1 MAQSR
6 YLPFTGAANTEGSGF
21 LSVSDITDS
30 LALDFVNAGDTRVQ
44 SWLDSVDGEL
54 MSLAQE
60 RGAAVDQIFVPL
72 HKKLLEYCK
81 SYFCIMCFQDA
92 FGRNDISQTNQETI
106 KLKLD
111 YYMQRCATM
120 RKEITR
126 EMFLYIVSSIDQAS
140 RSSVTFNIFRS

>member
-6 YLPFTGAANTEGSGF
+6 YLPVTGMVNSEGSGF
-21 LSVSDITDS
+21 LSTSDITDS

-60 RGAAVDQIFVPL
+60 RGAPVDQIFVPL

-81 SYFCIMCFQDA
+81 NYFCVCCFQDA
-92 FGRNDISQTNQETI
+92 FGRNDIAQSAQETI

-111 YYMQRCATM
+111 YYLERCSNM
-120 RKEITR
+120 RKELTR
-126 EMFLYIVSSIDQAS
+126 EMFMNIVSDIDQAG
-140 RSSVTFNIFRS
+140 RSAVTFNVFRS